1 MKQPEKYA
9 GYEVHPLAS
18 LWPLISTEKIY
29 DSIEIDGV
37 INAVVLD
44 QNGRLVDGRN
54 RARVWE
60 EVAANNREGLP
71 RSEWWETSH
80 PLPVIRR
87 EFEDDHAVWD
97 FIRAVNEKRRHLT
110 PDQLAAVHAT
120 ADSYFADA
128 AKAKEAA
135 QFKPGQSGNPTGK
148 AKEQVDTNS
157 CPPATEE
164 PKRDIQEKHARSTVG
179 RIAEAAGVS
188 HHKAAQAV
196 AVKKADPELL
206 DKVAKGEVRLKDAVK
221 EVAPPRQPR
230 PRKIAEVVA
239 PDGEVVLGE
248 SFEPVIE
255 DPLDICLV
263 QLDRMTRN
271 ELMIL
276 RDECS
281 KRI

>member
-135 QFKPGQSGNPTGK
+135 QFKPGECPNPAGRK
-148 AKEQVDTNS
+148 GKEQARMDS
-157 CPPATEE
+157 CE
-164 PKRDIQEKHARSTVG
+164 PVPEFERDHKAEHARSTVG

-230 PRKIAEVVA
+230 PRKIAEVIA